1 MNPSFFFA
9 EVVSVHDDEEMIGRA
24 KIRIFGDQDDR
35 ARLPN
40 EELRWARPIMN
51 SYDAPQYAGVGR
63 GGTGLI
69 PGTRVFGFF
78 MDADKQHPFIIG
90 AIPTAGRTNSPPAET
105 GTMPD
110 GSPVAAGNPY
120 GNRGPLAFQTQRN
133 RLSGDAA
140 ARTERLAPMRQNLA
154 PSSVEAFFA
163 AGSGNGPPRYGKET
177 NILASINQA
186 RGLVTDITALVSQ
199 INPNNIGG
207 MPGTIMGLTSLVGK
221 VTGLPTEMIG
231 NAAFNAMNVVSSIV
245 NINPTNILS
254 SISSITGG
262 VSNLLTSAGAGQLAS
277 TITEIG
283 QTAVGV
289 ASTAIAISQ
298 MSPAQLI
305 TGAINTLPLSPVQ
318 QFALNMAVG
327 AATTND
333 PAYLTNL
340 AGTIAET
347 VVPGSLQTVSN
358 LVDIADSITQIAS
371 LDRNTPFTLTSLIQA
386 SDITGRILDTANR
399 VNILSGVFDPTN
411 ASQIQR
417 DAFEQIRTL
426 ASDAENVL
434 NVTGDRLVNLANNPQ
449 QLLNELN
456 KIINNT
462 SV

>member
-40 EELRWARPIMN
+40 EELRWARPIT
-51 SYDAPQYAGVGR
+51 SSHDAPQYAGVGR

-120 GNRGPLAFQTQRN
+120 GNRGPLAFQNQRN

-140 ARTERLAPMRQNLA
+140 ARTERLAPMRQDLA
-154 PSSVEAFFA
+154 PNSVEAFFA
-163 AGSGNGPPRYGKET
+163 AGSGNGPPRYGRET
-177 NILASINQA
+177 NILASINTSL
-186 RGLVTDITALVSQ
+186 GLVTDMTALVRR

-207 MPGTIMGLTSLVGK
+207 MPGTILGLSSLAGRL
-221 VTGLPTEMIG
+221 TGLPTQMVG
-231 NAAFNAMNVVSSIV
+231 SAAFSAMGVVSSII

-262 VSNLLTSAGAGQLAS
+262 VGNLLNLAGAEQLAS
-277 TITEIG
+277 TIAQAG
-283 QTAVGV
+283 QTAVGIG
-289 ASTAIAISQ
+289 ATAIAISQ
-298 MSPAQLI
+298 MTPTQLI

-327 AATTND
+327 AATTNN
-333 PAYLTNL
+333 PAYLGNL
-340 AGTIAET
+340 ALTITESLA
-347 VVPGSLQTVSN
+347 PGSAQSIVD
-358 LVDIADSITQIAS
+358 LVGIADSITQIAS
-371 LDRNTPFTLTSLIQA
+371 LDRNTSFSLVNLMQA
-386 SDITGRILDTANR
+386 SNITNKILETANR
-399 VNILSGVFDPTN
+399 ANILSGVFNPANSTQEQ
-411 ASQIQR
+411 A
-417 DAFEQIRTL
+417 DAFEEIRTL
-426 ASDAENVL
+426 AFDAGTVL
-434 NVTGDRLVNLANNPQ
+434 NAGDRLVNLANSPQ
-449 QLLNELN
+449 LLLNELN
-456 KIINNT
+456 RIINNT
-462 SV
+462 V